1 MHLQLLLSKVYLYLR
16 DAFKS
21 AAVTRRWLC
30 SLWIARCK
38 CMKYRLELE
47 IQSSRECC
55 GSRNIRSLKCFL
67 KHFSKRHQDQLLSL
81 FFLAPSFIPALQIYV
96 PLHFIPTITPHLQY
110 SGPDF
115 TLHSPK
121 TPIYK

>member
-38 CMKYRLELE
+38 CMKKGLSLRFKVAESVVAAE
-47 IQSSRECC
+47 ISDHLNAFSNISRR
-55 GSRNIRSLKCFL
+55 GTKINFY
-67 KHFSKRHQDQLLSL
+67 L
-81 FFLAPSFIPALQIYV
+81 FFLAPSFIPAPQIYL
-96 PLHFIPTITPHLQY
+96 PLHFIPRITPHLQC

-115 TLHSPK
+115 MLHSPK